1 MPNIDNLIDTI
12 QQNLNTNASHET
24 AYFSTLNLKYAYSQ
38 LNLDPETARHCN
50 FNKISGEGICTYR
63 FITGFY
69 GLTDMPAAFQKML
82 LYTRLYTSWTR

>member
-24 AYFSTLNLKYAYSQ
+24 AYFSTRDLKYACCQ
-38 LNLDPETARHCN
+38 LKLEPETSRHFS
-50 FNKISGEGICTYR
+50 FNIVRGERTGTNC

-69 GLTDMPAAFQKML
+69 GLTDMPAAFQTVMD
-82 LYTRLYTSWTR
+82 